1 MKGLK
6 KFFMIEDKNYN
17 KMNKE
22 ERKQNLKMEEYRT
35 DGLM

>member
-6 KFFMIEDKNYN
+6 KFFMIEDRNYN
-17 KMNKE
+17 KASKE

>member
-6 KFFMIEDKNYN
+6 KFLMIEDKNYN
-17 KMNKE
+17 KVKKE